1 MEWIVAI
8 VIGGLLWH
16 FVIRHAVKAADDGP
30 EPAPKPVTTSAPTF
44 TWPELGNYEFDVV
57 GESYHQNTLAAMA
70 GNHGAKSA
78 AVYTTAHIVP
88 DANNQY
94 DDKAMRIDIAG
105 HPVGHLS
112 REDARSFRRRLSSK
126 QLGITTT
133 SCGALIVGGHVD
145 KVGNKMS
152 YGVRLDIKPFDA

>member
-16 FVIRHAVKAADDGP
+16 LVIRHAVKAAAAEP
-30 EPAPKPVTTSAPTF
+30 NPAPRPVTTPVSTF
-44 TWPELGNYEFDVV
+44 TWPDLGNYEFDVV
-57 GESYHQNTLAAMA
+57 GESYHQKTLAAMA
-70 GNHGAKSA
+70 GDHGAKSA

-105 HPVGHLS
+105 HTVGHLS
-112 REDARSFRRRLSSK
+112 REDASSFRRRLDNK
-126 QLGITTT
+126 KLGITTT
-133 SCGALIVGGHVD
+133 SCGALIVGGYVD
-145 KVGNKMS
+145 KAGKKMS
-152 YGVRLDIKPFDA
+152 YGVRLDIEPFDA